1 MIARTVHIRR
11 TLIWIVVLALLLAA
25 CGGGAEQAQDSAAPQ
40 ASTDGTA
47 GPASGAAAAGA
58 STVAAEPAVSEDS
71 PQGDATLNIA
81 LSADPPSL
89 DPAASSALV
98 DRQVHNSLY
107 DKLLDLDATGKIVP
121 MLATKYDVS
130 KDGLTYTFTLREG
143 VKFHDGTP
151 FDAESVKFNIER
163 SQAED
168 SPRAN
173 ELQAVKSVQVVN
185 PTTVKLTLKERFAP
199 LLSVLTDR
207 SGMMVSPTAAK
218 KLGKDFL
225 TKPVGTGPFTFQK
238 RITGDSIT
246 LVRNEQYWRTG
257 FPKAKQVVYRV
268 FEDANT
274 ALVNL
279 RSGQVDFTD
288 GLPSKEVPGL
298 QKDAQFKVYNEPG
311 LGYQGIYLNTKA
323 KPFDNKN
330 VRKAVDMMID
340 REALVQALFGNTAI
354 PGHSPFAKSHFA
366 YGESDKYPKPDAAAA
381 KKLLADAGMSNVTFT
396 MKTGTAVANT
406 QLAALIQNFLKP
418 AGITMQIEKLEFGT
432 LLEQA
437 EAGNFQA
444 VALGWSGRTDP
455 DQNLYDFMVTGG
467 RNNDSGYS
475 NPTVDKQL
483 KLGRHESDP
492 AKRKAAYDK
501 VMEILHDDV
510 PYVYLYHTNNVF
522 GSRAGVTGFQY
533 VPDGIIRTVGMSKQQ

>member
-1 MIARTVHIRR
+1 MVAGINNIRR
-11 TLIWIVVLALLLAA
+11 SLIWLVVALLLAA
-25 CGGGAEQAQDSAAPQ
+25 CGGGDQQAQEPAAPQ
-40 ASTDGTA
+40 AATDGTA
-47 GPASGAAAAGA
+47 EPASGAAAGA
-58 STVAAEPAVSEDS
+58 STAAAEPAGSGDT

-107 DKLLDLDATGKIVP
+107 DKLLDLDASGKIVP
-121 MLATKYDVS
+121 MLATKHTVS
-130 KDGLTYTFTLREG
+130 EDGLTYTFTLREG

-151 FDAESVKFNIER
+151 FNAEAVKFNIER

-185 PTTVKLTLKERFAP
+185 PTTVKLTLSEPFAP

-246 LVRNEQYWRTG
+246 LVRNGQYWRTG

-288 GLPSKEVPGL
+288 TLPSKEVPGL
-298 QKDAQFKVYNEPG
+298 EKDAQFKVYNQPG

-340 REALVQALFGNTAI
+340 REALVKALFGTTAI

-406 QLAALIQNFLKP
+406 QLAALVQNFLKP

-432 LLEQA
+432 LLEQS

-455 DQNLYDFMVTGG
+455 DQNIYDFIVTGG

-483 KLGRHESDP
+483 NIGRQESDP

-501 VMEILHDDV
+501 VMAILHEDV

-533 VPDGIIRTVGMSKQQ
+533 APDGIIRTVNMSKQS